1 MAYIQKSKPPVN
13 KIYSFSFK
21 DFSGGLNNAS
31 DQLDNNELSNVLNM
45 MFCDETLLEKRNGQQ
60 YYDELKLDGP
70 ILHIDYLRPYTD
82 EDKLIRATDKKMY
95 VGSNLVKTLAGEMTG
110 VNHMNQY
117 IFADGNKLYAYG
129 KFPQASKSPYV
140 EVIGTAVND
149 YVVMEI
155 VSPADNHAK
164 LDSNHVTGV
173 TKYNY
178 TNMTIT
184 YEPCEF
190 EYADAY
196 QGANKVPTGVKFV
209 VSHKGRLYLS
219 GSSKD
224 NDNVF
229 ISAVNNP
236 YYYPV
241 SLPIQLPPN
250 SDYIVGMHVYND
262 GVVVGR
268 RDDMHIIVGDTNNP
282 ALGLDVFQRIQLN
295 THTGFANHKA
305 IDIVDNYLFYLGDD
319 GKAYALYASRYDE
332 NNLMTVSISDK
343 LDLFKPP
350 INLEKTD
357 ITEACSIFFDNM
369 WYLSIKDVVLIYSF
383 KKKGWTLY
391 RGLNAR
397 SFFNDKRTL
406 IWGNEEGRIAKHTD
420 DYLDFGEPYQAFI
433 HSKRFDMTEP
443 NTYKHFRDFFLVV
456 HVYDDRKTNI
466 NIVYEIDYSDVK
478 SGAKVEQHKSVFG
491 KTKWGDRFINR
502 NVVETVP
509 ITIGQRGRNFVFKIS
524 NGYYVS
530 EIIDSVNDLDSLLG
544 KKEGLLVKTSDT
556 GKYYLYTNYE
566 WQEMTDADL
575 NQPMKIYQINGDYE
589 LRGKR

>member
-1 MAYIQKSKPPVN
+1 MAYIQKTTPPVN
-13 KIYSFSFK
+13 KIYNFSFK

-31 DQLDNNELSNVLNM
+31 DQLENNELTNVLNM

-60 YYDELKLDGP
+60 YYDELELDDP

-82 EDKLIRATDKKMY
+82 EDKLIRATDKEMY
-95 VGSNLVKTLAGEMTG
+95 VGSDLVKTLAGEMTG

-117 IFADGNKLYAYG
+117 IFADGDKLYAYG
-129 KFPQASKSPYV
+129 KFPQASESPYV
-140 EVIGTAVND
+140 EVIGTAVDD

-155 VSPADNHAK
+155 VSPADDHAK
-164 LDSNHVTGV
+164 LGTTHVKGL

-178 TNMTIT
+178 TDKTIT
-184 YEPCEF
+184 YEPCQN

-209 VSHKGRLYLS
+209 VSRKGRLYLS
-219 GSSKD
+219 GNKKD
-224 NDNVF
+224 DDNVF

-241 SLPIQLPPN
+241 ALPIQLPPN
-250 SDYIVGMHVYND
+250 SDYIVGMHIYND

-282 ALGLDVFQRIQLN
+282 VLGVDVFQRIQLN

-305 IDIVDNYLFYLGDD
+305 IDIVDNYLFYLGND
-319 GKAYALYASRYDE
+319 GKAYALYTSRYNE
-332 NNLMTVSISDK
+332 SNLMTVSISDN
-343 LDLFKPP
+343 LDLFKHP

-383 KKKGWTLY
+383 NKKGWTLC

-397 SFFNDKRTL
+397 SFFNDNRTL
-406 IWGNEEGRIAKHTD
+406 IWGNEEGRIVKHTD

-466 NIVYEIDYSDVK
+466 SIVYEIDYSDVK
-478 SGAKVEQHKSVFG
+478 GGAKVEQRKSVFG
-491 KTKWGDRFINR
+491 ETKWGDRFINR
-502 NVVETVP
+502 NIVETVP
-509 ITIGQRGRNFVFKIS
+509 LTIGQRGRNFVFKIS

-530 EIIDSVNDLDSLLG
+530 EVIATVDELDGVLG
-544 KKEGLLVKTSDT
+544 KKDGLLVKTADT

-566 WQEMTDADL
+566 WHEMTDADL